1 MSRTTKV
8 TLTASAVTLLCL
20 GASLSASPQVI
31 AETLGHEVEAF
42 SPLDPSTYPG
52 NSQHEP
58 ARALDA
64 ATAAREHSTM
74 SSDGTWVPSEPSPTD
89 CDASA
94 LPKTEAPS
102 LDTADSDG
110 STKPDDAA
118 PSLSPRPRA
127 TSEVSEAEEAEVD
140 DEALDATQESTE
152 TPQDHETDTAEEPTP
167 PDVDSPDS
175 LTVIVNK
182 LRPLPEDYVPDDLVQ
197 LPSEFGDGTQELR
210 AEAADATK
218 DLFEAAA
225 DDGVDLTV
233 VSAYRSYTYQQE
245 LYDNYVA
252 QYGVEAT
259 NDMSAL
265 PGHSEHQTGLALDVD
280 TPDGEH
286 TLQQSFGD
294 TEAGQWL
301 AEHAHEYGF
310 IIRYPQDGQAITGFG
325 YEPWHLRYFGEHAQ
339 IIMDGSGLAEIAFDL
354 DPAPEY
360 AD

>member
-1 MSRTTKV
+1 MARTTKV

-31 AETLGHEVEAF
+31 AETLGHEVQAF
-42 SPLDPSTYPG
+42 SPLDPSSYPG

-74 SSDGTWVPSEPSPTD
+74 SSDGTWVPSEPNPTD
-89 CDASA
+89 SDASA

-127 TSEVSEAEEAEVD
+127 TSEVSVAEEAEVD
-140 DEALDATQESTE
+140 DEVVDATQEPTE
-152 TPQDHETDTAEEPTP
+152 TPQDDETDSAEELPP

-182 LRPLPEDYVPDDLVQ
+182 LRPLPEDYVPEDLVQ
-197 LPSEFGDGTQELR
+197 LPSEFGEGTQELR

-218 DLFEAAA
+218 ELFEAAA
-225 DDGVDLTV
+225 EDRKSTRLNSSHVAISYAVFCLEKKKIQRNSVD
-233 VSAYRSYTYQQE
+233 
-245 LYDNYVA
+245 
-252 QYGVEAT
+252 
-259 NDMSAL
+259 
-265 PGHSEHQTGLALDVD
+265 
-280 TPDGEH
+280 
-286 TLQQSFGD
+286 
-294 TEAGQWL
+294 
-301 AEHAHEYGF
+301 
-310 IIRYPQDGQAITGFG
+310 IR
-325 YEPWHLRYFGEHAQ
+325 
-339 IIMDGSGLAEIAFDL
+339 
-354 DPAPEY
+354 
-360 AD
+360 